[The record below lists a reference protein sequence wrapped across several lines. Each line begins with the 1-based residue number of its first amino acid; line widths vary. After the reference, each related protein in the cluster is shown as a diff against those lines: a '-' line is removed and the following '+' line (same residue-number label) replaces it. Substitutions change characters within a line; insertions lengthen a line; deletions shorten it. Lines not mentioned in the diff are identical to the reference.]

1 MSFTTGCRQFSGNLP
16 VAPPISPT
24 SNPATTKPHQ
34 CTTAEFNCFNQGSGA
49 CIPSTQVILRIET
62 SLLWT
67 SDSVRNCLFFL
78 NFYFKF
84 YALEFFL
91 VRVAS
96 VAVEFC
102 QNSLFNPHLARSLLL
117 VTRYSICI
125 TYRVI
130 IGFCSC
136 QELPGFV
143 RVHPRQSL
151 LPTSRLF
158 FFLLYCYTTGV

>member
-1 MSFTTGCRQFSGNLP
+1 MSFTTGCKQFSGNLP

-67 SDSVRNCLFFL
+67 SDSVRNCLFFFL

-102 QNSLFNPHLARSLLL
+102 QNSLFNPHLARCL
-117 VTRYSICI
+117 
-125 TYRVI
+125 

-143 RVHPRQSL
+143 RVHPRHCCQSHVYF
-151 LPTSRLF
+151 S
-158 FFLLYCYTTGV
+158 LLYCYTTGV

>member
-1 MSFTTGCRQFSGNLP
+1 MLGT
-16 VAPPISPT
+16 VY
-24 SNPATTKPHQ
+24 
-34 CTTAEFNCFNQGSGA
+34 
-49 CIPSTQVILRIET
+49 
-62 SLLWT
+62 
-67 SDSVRNCLFFL
+67 FFF

-151 LPTSRLF
+151 LPTSRIF